1 MNLYGCK
8 LFTLWNEV
16 LLHFTLF
23 HENVFKLEEFLHE
36 WQVLLGLRL
45 LLIFSGAQR
54 YLFLLYGVNG
64 CALFEG

>member
-1 MNLYGCK
+1 
-8 LFTLWNEV
+8 
-16 LLHFTLF
+16 
-23 HENVFKLEEFLHE
+23 LEEFLHE

-64 CALFEG
+64 WALFEG